1 MLTKEEISNISRL
14 NRMKPYQQ
22 EKHYVQTMLLNS
34 IYSHITDE
42 LTFKGGTALFFCLGL
57 ARFSEDLDFTLK
69 TDLDIRALVEKVH
82 KDLEQ
87 LGLRNRVSKIEE
99 SEISCSFKFGVE
111 GPLFTKEIE
120 RCFVKIDVSKREQ
133 VKNTEIREI
142 KTSYP
147 DVLPVTLV
155 FMSPE
160 EILAEKIRALLTR
173 NYARDLY
180 DLHFLLMNNT
190 PVSAELIEQ
199 KISYY
204 QKKFIK
210 KEFVQKI
217 QEKKDIWKAELE
229 PLIMGTLP
237 TFNEVK
243 KTVLMKLNAVELK
256 IEHKVLDEK
265 RK

>member
-1 MLTKEEISNISRL
+1 MRKEHCQATS
-14 NRMKPYQQ
+14 
-22 EKHYVQTMLLNS
+22 
-34 IYSHITDE
+34 
-42 LTFKGGTALFFCLGL
+42 
-57 ARFSEDLDFTLK
+57 
-69 TDLDIRALVEKVH
+69 
-82 KDLEQ
+82 
-87 LGLRNRVSKIEE
+87 
-99 SEISCSFKFGVE
+99 
-111 GPLFTKEIE
+111 KEILL
-120 RCFVKIDVSKREQ
+120 RMRWIITLTQCTDPQS
-133 VKNTEIREI
+133 TGEI

-147 DVLPVTLV
+147 DVLPFTLV